1 MEVKYHGIGYI
12 IQNPHPAANCLPW
25 STDCQD
31 FTDLIES
38 VKAGFDDDKPIVVQ
52 KGTDRIISG
61 RRRALACAIAR
72 VKPVTREVDWDDAR
86 VIDFV
91 RRDELIR
98 RNLTES
104 QRAASLVSLNE
115 LKENGTN
122 QYENKAKE
130 GPSADGPSKSTRE
143 ISRESGASTASVERL
158 SALKKSSPEL
168 LELIKEKKL
177 PINTA
182 LRVAK
187 ELTPAQR
194 KQVIDADDPKA
205 KAKALLPVAEKKP
218 KPKTKPAA
226 KTAETPEP
234 SEPLDPC
241 RGGNNF
247 DFGANAP
254 KDAEPGHD
262 VEPVAETPA
271 ERAAAFNKELESTC
285 REIDKLKARI
295 EEWKPNPLCYSTH
308 WQSHVAQLESVRK
321 SIWQGRPVHECPYCD
336 GIGVENGEPCKPCKG
351 TGYLKRHSY
360 DSACAALGIEV
371 GK

>member
-1 MEVKYHGIGYI
+1 MKFAT
-12 IQNPHPAANCLPW
+12 P
-25 STDCQD
+25 
-31 FTDLIES
+31 FTEL
-38 VKAGFDDDKPIVVQ
+38 F
-52 KGTDRIISG
+52 
-61 RRRALACAIAR
+61 R
-72 VKPVTREVDWDDAR
+72 V
-86 VIDFV
+86 
-91 RRDELIR
+91 
-98 RNLTES
+98 
-104 QRAASLVSLNE
+104 
-115 LKENGTN
+115 
-122 QYENKAKE
+122 
-130 GPSADGPSKSTRE
+130 
-143 ISRESGASTASVERL
+143 
-158 SALKKSSPEL
+158 
-168 LELIKEKKL
+168 
-177 PINTA
+177 
-182 LRVAK
+182 
-187 ELTPAQR
+187 LTPAEDRELRSSIESKGVIHPVIVYQSKKHGSAIIDGLNR
-194 KQVIDADDPKA
+194 ARIAEELGVEFPVDDRGELSDDEAKVLAEELNHCRRHLSPSDWRQMAADRAERIERVVARRSQGASMRTIAEEEGVSHPQVIRDLNSSTGTGVPVGPEKVKGKDGKTRTAKPKRKPKA
-205 KAKALLPVAEKKP
+205 EPAEP
-218 KPKTKPAA
+218 TDE
-226 KTAETPEP
+226 ETPEP
-234 SEPLDPC
+234 SKPLDPC